1 MLTGVTKKDRIGMII
16 DQMAL
21 RTMATARLIE
31 IMSRGNRSVR
41 ERTIFARFTLAQIK
55 MLVKGAARRASRD

>member
-31 IMSRGNRSVR
+31 IMSGVI
-41 ERTIFARFTLAQIK
+41 EAYG
-55 MLVKGAARRASRD
+55 KG